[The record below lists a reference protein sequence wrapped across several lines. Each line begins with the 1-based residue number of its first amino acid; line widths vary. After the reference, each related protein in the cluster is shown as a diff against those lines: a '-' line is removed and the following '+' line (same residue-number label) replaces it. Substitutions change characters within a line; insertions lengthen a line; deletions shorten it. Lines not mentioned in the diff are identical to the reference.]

1 MWPATGFPV
10 AIREINVKIAT
21 TMRFVAAA
29 EQVLIGFLVVRSGW
43 QPLEI
48 ITGWWEWVWGNWS
61 GLLWVLSWGD
71 TEWPIITSGRCESC
85 PNCHVEFKFSAN
97 KTEVWDNR
105 IIYHTQYNI
114 HVKCNGHFHA
124 VSMKVKKNTNINHK
138 GLAHICGGW
147 LWAVCGGWWLVCS
160 RLYLCI

>member
-1 MWPATGFPV
+1 MISFFHKEHKPWNNVHTYYLFLRIFPLNKIPCSVYVQGTCQKITQNQLNVASTGFPV

-61 GLLWVLSWGD
+61 GLLWVLMWGD

-85 PNCHVEFKFSAN
+85 PNCHGEFKFSAN
-97 KTEVWDNR
+97 KTAVWDNR
-105 IIYHTQYNI
+105 IIYHIQFT
-114 HVKCNGHFHA
+114 
-124 VSMKVKKNTNINHK
+124 
-138 GLAHICGGW
+138 
-147 LWAVCGGWWLVCS
+147 
-160 RLYLCI
+160 